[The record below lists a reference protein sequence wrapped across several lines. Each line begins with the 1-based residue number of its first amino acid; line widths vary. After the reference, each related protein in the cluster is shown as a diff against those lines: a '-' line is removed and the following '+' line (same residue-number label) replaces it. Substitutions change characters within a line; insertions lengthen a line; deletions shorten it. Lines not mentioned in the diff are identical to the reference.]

1 MCHCGDSRLG
11 GKFIEGGK
19 QRKLGVK
26 IMGFIGDLAKVILLS
41 RIVFWVIGMVWF
53 FINGQLA
60 IAFLFLAGLLIPL
73 SFVVYEY
80 WNYKKD
86 RGSELRPNEVESSR

>member
-1 MCHCGDSRLG
+1 
-11 GKFIEGGK
+11 
-19 QRKLGVK
+19 
-26 IMGFIGDLAKVILLS
+26 MGFIGDLAKVILLS
-41 RIVFWVIGMVWF
+41 WIVFWVIGMVWF

-73 SFVVYEY
+73 SFVAYEY

-86 RGSELRPNEVESSR
+86 SGSELRPNEVETSR